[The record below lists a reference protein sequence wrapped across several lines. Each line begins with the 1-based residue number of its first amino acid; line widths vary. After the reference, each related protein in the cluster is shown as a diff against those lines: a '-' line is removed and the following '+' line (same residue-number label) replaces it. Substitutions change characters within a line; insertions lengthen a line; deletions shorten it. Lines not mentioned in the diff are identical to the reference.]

1 MSNRSTSDMIF
12 TLRQIQEKCVEQRK
26 DLSCVF
32 IDLKKAYDSV
42 DRHVLW
48 VVLTKF
54 GIPSKLLQIIQSLHV
69 GMEGRVV
76 MNGSRSEEFDINH
89 GLRQGCVLAPVLF
102 NLFLTA
108 VNKKH

>member
-1 MSNRSTSDMIF
+1 MSSSEKTS
-12 TLRQIQEKCVEQRK
+12 VVY
-26 DLSCVF
+26 LS
-32 IDLKKAYDSV
+32 ILKKLTTQWIGMYYG
-42 DRHVLW
+42 